1 MRLLP
6 IYTKRRRSTVYR
18 RSLVREIGATLVQPA
33 RLAGDRTPAT
43 HTGNGTQEEG
53 EADEEE
59 NGEAAAAAA
68 AATAQVID
76 VIRMDIDI

>member
-1 MRLLP
+1 M
-6 IYTKRRRSTVYR
+6 
-18 RSLVREIGATLVQPA
+18 QPA